1 MSGHWRLALRC
12 AAWIAILAALP
23 GVSVLYYY
31 GEAQAAAFGYGAGVG
46 VLSFVSTAATVSLL
60 TRRRSK
66 VAGILLGAFSFVARY
81 SFAAAAL
88 GVPAYL
94 GLWPVV
100 AMLIGFAGVYFAET
114 IVLVPW
120 SLRSMSFA
128 GARRELDEGAER
140 RAEI

>member
-1 MSGHWRLALRC
+1 MSGHWRLAVWC
-12 AAWIAILAALP
+12 AARVLVLGALV
-23 GVSVLYYY
+23 GVGVLYYY
-31 GEAQAAAFGYGAGVG
+31 GEVQAAAFGYGVGVG

-66 VAGILLGAFSFVARY
+66 VAGVLLGAFSFVARY
-81 SFAAAAL
+81 GFAAAAL

-120 SLRSMSFA
+120 SLRSMSFP
-128 GARRELDEGAER
+128 RHELDEGAER
-140 RAEI
+140 KVEV